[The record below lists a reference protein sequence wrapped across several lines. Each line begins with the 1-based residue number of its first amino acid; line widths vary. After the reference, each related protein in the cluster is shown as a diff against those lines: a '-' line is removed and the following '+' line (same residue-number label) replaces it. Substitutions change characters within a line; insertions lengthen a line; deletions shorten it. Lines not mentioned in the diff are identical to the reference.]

1 MSQSFADR
9 LVKSIELSGHK
20 QVHLAKKLEISK
32 QAVNQWAQGK
42 SVPSMHTIEQI
53 AKFLNVDFLWLLSG
67 AGVEPVAETIKKQLE
82 NAPMVGES
90 DFRFYTASF
99 IPVVRM
105 PGITIEE
112 TLKEDNI
119 VGRYPVP
126 EACINGRCFA
136 VEVTGDMMVPL
147 IKNGDVALIDVEET
161 ATSGDIVC
169 VVMKGKYLIRY
180 LDEIR
185 EDGVVL
191 RPANSLY
198 PVVRIRADEI
208 LKIYRI
214 NEACTRTKF

>member
-105 PGITIEE
+105 PGISIEE

-119 VGRYPVP
+119 VGRY
-126 EACINGRCFA
+126 IKDHNGENKYFA
-136 VEVTGDMMVPL
+136 VEVTGDAMLPIL
-147 IKNGDVALIDVEET
+147 KNGDLALIDVERQ
-161 ATSGDIVC
+161 AFDSDLVC
-169 VVMKGKYLIRY
+169 VVTANRYLIRY
-180 LDEIR
+180 LAGRQEGKII
-185 EDGVVL
+185 L
-191 RPANSLY
+191 KPANSLY
-198 PVVRIRADEI
+198 PDIAINEEEI
-208 LKIYRI
+208 KKIYRI
-214 NEACTRTKF
+214 SETSSITIH